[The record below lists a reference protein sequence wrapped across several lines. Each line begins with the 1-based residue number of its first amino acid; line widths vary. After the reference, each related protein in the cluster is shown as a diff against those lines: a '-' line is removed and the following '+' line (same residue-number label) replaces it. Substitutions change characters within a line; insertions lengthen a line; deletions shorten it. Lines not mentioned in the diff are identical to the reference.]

1 MDIGETPTPS
11 HLPRWLEARRRVGQ
25 ALDRFG
31 ISEEAVLTGTAVL
44 VGLFTGVGAL
54 VFIWL
59 IARFGDGFSWLQDQ
73 LTQVHPWGAVL
84 IPALGGLIAG
94 PLIHAF
100 AREAKGHGVPEVMQA
115 IALRGG
121 RIRPAVVVVKA
132 VASAACISS
141 GGSAGREGP
150 IVQIGSAL
158 GSVIGQLSHLS
169 DERIRNLV
177 ACGAAAGIAATFNA
191 PIAGVV
197 FALEVILD
205 EFTTRYF
212 ATVVISA
219 VTASIVSQSVL
230 GENPAF
236 AVPAYGLAHPVD
248 LLIYAGLGML
258 APLVAWLFVTTLYR
272 AEDLFDDWRFP
283 EWLKPG
289 VGGVLVG
296 VVGLQAPRALGAGFA
311 GIEAALHNE
320 LAMLTMAGLLL
331 AKLLATD
338 FTLGSGNSGGV
349 FAPAL
354 FMGAMLGGAFGDL
367 VHRAFPAVTGPVGAY
382 ALVGMSAVFAGA
394 AHAPMTAMLIVFEM
408 SGDYNLILPLMLAT
422 GISTVLS
429 QRLWRDSIYTLKLSR
444 RGVHLERGRDA
455 DVMQG
460 VTVDE
465 VMTTDVDVV
474 PLSMPL
480 ERLSSEF
487 ARTHH
492 HGFPVVDEAG
502 ELVGVVSI
510 QDLER
515 ELNVGGIE
523 GKTVG
528 DIATT
533 EGVLV
538 AYPDEP
544 MWKALRRL
552 GTRDVGRLPVVEGE
566 GSRRLIGAV
575 RRSDI
580 VRAYNHAIV
589 KRAHHQHRIETLRL
603 GKLDDTAFEHI
614 EVPPESPAV
623 GKRVRDIHLPEE
635 CLVVSVRRGR
645 KLHVAHGY
653 TVLQAGDQVT
663 VFAAS
668 ESLPMVR
675 QRFTGV
681 QENIGEPARHAV
693 RHRAFA
699 VPPGAACVGQALREI
714 SLPADCIVVSIQRGD
729 QTIVPHGDTL
739 LQAGDLIEV
748 FGLEE
753 QLNDAQQ
760 YLTQ

>member
-1 MDIGETPTPS
+1 METEEIPTPS
-11 HLPRWLEARRRVGQ
+11 LLPRWLQVRRRVGQ
-25 ALDRFG
+25 ALDRFEV
-31 ISEEAVLTGTAVL
+31 SEEAVLVGTAVL
-44 VGLFTGVGAL
+44 VGLLTGLGAL
-54 VFIWL
+54 AFIWL
-59 IARFGDGFSWLQDQ
+59 IARFGDVFGWVRDQ
-73 LTQVHPWGAVL
+73 LTQVHAWGAVL

-94 PLIHAF
+94 PLIHSF

-132 VASAACISS
+132 IASAACISS

-158 GSVIGQLSHLS
+158 GSVIGQISHLS

-177 ACGAAAGIAATFNA
+177 ACGSAAGIAATFNA

-197 FALEVILD
+197 FALEVILG
-205 EFTTRYF
+205 EFNTRYF

-230 GENPAF
+230 GETTAF
-236 AVPAYGLAHPVD
+236 AVPAFGLAHPVD
-248 LLIYAGLGML
+248 LLIYVGLGLL
-258 APLVAWLFVTTLYR
+258 APLAAWLFVTTLYW
-272 AEDLFDDWRFP
+272 AEDLFEEWAFP
-283 EWLKPG
+283 DWLKPA

-296 VVGLQAPRALGAGFA
+296 IVGLRAPEALGAGFA

-320 LAMLTMAGLLL
+320 LALLTMAGLLV

-354 FMGAMLGGAFGDL
+354 FMGAMLGGTFGDL
-367 VHRAFPAVTGPVGAY
+367 VHRLLPGVTGPIGAY
-382 ALVGMSAVFAGA
+382 ALVGMAAVFAGA

-408 SGDYNLILPLMLAT
+408 SGDYRLILPLMLAT

-429 QRLWRDSIYTLKLSR
+429 QRIRRDSIYTLKLSR
-444 RGVHLERGRDA
+444 RGIHLERGRDV

-460 VTVDE
+460 VTVGE

-474 PLSMPL
+474 PLGMSL
-480 ERLSSEF
+480 TKLAAEF
-487 ARTHH
+487 AATHH
-492 HGFPVVDEAG
+492 HGFPVLDDAG
-502 ELVGVVSI
+502 GLVGVVSI

-515 ELNVGGIE
+515 ALAAGAVE
-523 GKTVG
+523 GQRVA

-533 EGVLV
+533 EGLLV

-552 GTRDVGRLPVVEGE
+552 GTRDIGRLPVVEGE
-566 GSRRLIGAV
+566 GSNRLVGVV

-589 KRAHHQHRIETLRL
+589 KRAHHQHRVETLRL
-603 GKLDDTAFEHI
+603 GKLDDATIVQI
-614 EVPPESPAV
+614 EIPLESSVV
-623 GKRVRDIHLPEE
+623 GRRVSDLDLPEA

-653 TVLQAGDQVT
+653 TVLQAGDQLT
-663 VFAAS
+663 VFADNA
-668 ESLPMVR
+668 SLPLVR
-675 QRFTGV
+675 
-681 QENIGEPARHAV
+681 ECLESP
-693 RHRAFA
+693 
-699 VPPGAACVGQALREI
+699 LRE
-714 SLPADCIVVSIQRGD
+714 QG
-729 QTIVPHGDTL
+729 
-739 LQAGDLIEV
+739 
-748 FGLEE
+748 
-753 QLNDAQQ
+753 
-760 YLTQ
+760 

>member
-1 MDIGETPTPS
+1 MSSTAEGPEVM
-11 HLPRWLEARRRVGQ
+11 LPRLLQVRSRIGRALAR
-25 ALDRFG
+25 FK

-44 VGLFTGVGAL
+44 VGALTGLGAL
-54 VFIWL
+54 AFVWL
-59 IARFGDGFSWLQDQ
+59 IARFGDGFLWLRDQ
-73 LTQVHPWGAVL
+73 LALIHPWAVIV

-94 PLIHAF
+94 PLIYFF

-115 IALRGG
+115 IVLRGG
-121 RIRPAVVVVKA
+121 RIRPAVVAVKA

-158 GSVIGQLSHLS
+158 GSVIGQVFHLS
-169 DERIRNLV
+169 NQRIRNLV

-197 FALEVILD
+197 FALEVILG

-230 GENPAF
+230 GETAAF

-248 LLIYAGLGML
+248 LLIYAVLGLL

-272 AEDLFDDWRFP
+272 TEDLFDAWRFP
-283 EWLKPG
+283 EWLKPAL
-289 VGGVLVG
+289 GGVLVG
-296 VVGLQAPRALGAGFA
+296 IVGLQAPEALGAGFP

-320 LAMLTMAGLLL
+320 LAFGALAGLLV

-367 VHRAFPAVTGPVGAY
+367 MNGLFPAVTGPVGAY
-382 ALVGMSAVFAGA
+382 ALVGMAAVFAGA

-408 SGDYNLILPLMLAT
+408 SGDYRLILPLMLAT
-422 GISTVLS
+422 GISTVLA
-429 QRLWRDSIYTLKLSR
+429 QRLRRDSIYTLKLSR
-444 RGVHLERGRDA
+444 RGIYLEGGRDV

-460 VTVDE
+460 VMVGE
-465 VMTTDVDVV
+465 VMTTAVDVV
-474 PLSMPL
+474 PASMPL
-480 ERLSSEF
+480 EVLAAEF
-487 ARTHH
+487 SRTHH
-492 HGFPVVDEAG
+492 HGYPVVDEEG
-502 ELVGVVSI
+502 GLVGVVSI

-515 ELNVGGIE
+515 AVAAGQIE
-523 GKTVG
+523 GRTVA
-528 DIATT
+528 DIATV

-552 GTRDVGRLPVVEGE
+552 GTRDIGRLPVVDGE
-566 GSRRLIGAV
+566 GSRRLVGVV
-575 RRSDI
+575 RRADI

-589 KRAHHQHRIETLRL
+589 KRAHEQHRAETLRL
-603 GKLDDTAFEHI
+603 GKLDAAGFAQI
-614 EVPPESPAV
+614 QIPA
-623 GKRVRDIHLPEE
+623 GAGADGRRIRELGLPQG
-635 CLVVSVRRGR
+635 CVVVTVRRR
-645 KLHVAHGY
+645 RTLRAVHGY
-653 TVLQAGDQVT
+653 TLLRAGDRVTFFADGACEPQVRQILSGESSP
-663 VFAAS
+663 AAS
-668 ESLPMVR
+668 P
-675 QRFTGV
+675 
-681 QENIGEPARHAV
+681 
-693 RHRAFA
+693 
-699 VPPGAACVGQALREI
+699 
-714 SLPADCIVVSIQRGD
+714 
-729 QTIVPHGDTL
+729 
-739 LQAGDLIEV
+739 
-748 FGLEE
+748 
-753 QLNDAQQ
+753 
-760 YLTQ
+760 